1 MRGLII
7 SLWCKASRKPGLA
20 AQVPTHLTE
29 GSSASATVHSRTPAA
44 GFSRV
49 REGVPCSP
57 YLQQQCKQASRCGVH
72 CECHNILGDGNTGL
86 LKTEN
91 RFGAQNTRA
100 SRKGDCLRKEL
111 FGMASNSSVR
121 NKNRGL
127 ERLETNREPSSKQTA
142 GLKAGFLLPSSD
154 RK

>member
-1 MRGLII
+1 M
-7 SLWCKASRKPGLA
+7 CPVA
-20 AQVPTHLTE
+20 LTSS
-29 GSSASATVHSRTPAA
+29 SSASKRAGVACTASANKAQAA
-44 GFSRV
+44 FVDGD
-49 REGVPCSP
+49 
-57 YLQQQCKQASRCGVH
+57 
-72 CECHNILGDGNTGL
+72 HNILGDGNTGL

-111 FGMASNSSVR
+111 LGMASNSSVR